1 MPASY
6 FGWNRVEKIIYVF
19 CILLFIIWTLGVP
32 FSRYLVGVHS
42 LEQIILGS
50 ILGALNGFTHHFVI
64 RDHLLIFVQTIM
76 RY

>member
-1 MPASY
+1 MPVSY
-6 FGWNRVEKIIYVF
+6 FGWNCFEKIIYLLS
-19 CILLFIIWTLGVP
+19 ILLVIIWIIGVP

-50 ILGALNGFTHHFVI
+50 ILGAINGLTHHYLI
-64 RDHLLIFVQTIM
+64 RDHLLIYVQTIM